1 MLLNCSIRF
10 KQICIDI
17 TDLYLLTYLICL
29 RFQVYMCNCK
39 RIYHRASITS
49 IVIAYKKK
57 KIRARLNY
65 VERLS
70 GFEILIFD
78 SSLLSLY
85 NTTQKQKL
93 FKQRIFN
100 LGTQLSH
107 KRTEKRTLN
116 KTFLIFFSRKEPLL
130 TFSALCV
137 TFYFPFLRPI
147 MEKLGISNFQIV
159 LSRFINSDNKQRYR
173 MV

>member
-116 KTFLIFFSRKEPLL
+116 KTFLIFFLKKRASLNV
-130 TFSALCV
+130 FSSLCHIL
-137 TFYFPFLRPI
+137 FPIFKAYNGKVRH
-147 MEKLGISNFQIV
+147 F
-159 LSRFINSDNKQRYR
+159 
-173 MV
+173 